1 MFSFYFSR
9 FLDRLP
15 LVGHLRRRRRLHA
28 MRIALHS
35 LPQFHQTVFRLMRF
49 EGLSS
54 TTAAEQL
61 GVSLRQIEDALAE
74 VLVALVE
81 ATRR

>member
-1 MFSFYFSR
+1 MFSFYFIQ

-15 LVGHLRRRRRLHA
+15 FIGRLRRRRRLQA

-54 TTAAEQL
+54 TAAAEQL
-61 GVSLRQIEDALAE
+61 GVSLRQVEDALAD
-74 VLVALVE
+74 VLVALVD

>member
-1 MFSFYFSR
+1 MFPFDLSQ
-9 FLDRLP
+9 FLDRLL

-28 MRIALHS
+28 MRIALNS
-35 LPQFHQTVFRLMRF
+35 LPTFHQTVFRLIRF

-54 TTAAEQL
+54 TAAAEQL
-61 GVSLRQIEDALAE
+61 GVSLLQVEDALAD

-81 ATRR
+81 ANRW

>member
-15 LVGHLRRRRRLHA
+15 HVGNLRRRRRLHA

-35 LPQFHQTVFRLMRF
+35 LPQFHQVVFRLMRF

-54 TTAAEQL
+54 TAAAEQL
-61 GVSLRQIEDALAE
+61 GVSLRQVEDALAE